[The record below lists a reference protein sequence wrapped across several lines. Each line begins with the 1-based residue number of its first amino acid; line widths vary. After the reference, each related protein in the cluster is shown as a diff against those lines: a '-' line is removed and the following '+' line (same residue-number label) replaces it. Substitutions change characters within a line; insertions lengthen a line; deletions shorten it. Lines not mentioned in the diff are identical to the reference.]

1 MDENSNMDE
10 NRPVRLS
17 PSDIIRLNKS
27 KRKTRQI
34 NLSTWKDV
42 SRKNLRDSGQEY
54 RGRKSK
60 TLVSA
65 KTPPSNVSSNKE
77 NVLILNLSIKIL

>member
-1 MDENSNMDE
+1 MDEYST
-10 NRPVRLS
+10 VHLS
-17 PSDIIRLNKS
+17 SGDIRKLNKS

-34 NLSTWKDV
+34 NIRTWKDV
-42 SRKNLRDSGQEY
+42 SRKTLRDSGLEY
-54 RGRKSK
+54 RTRKLK

-77 NVLILNLSIKIL
+77 NVFFSLI